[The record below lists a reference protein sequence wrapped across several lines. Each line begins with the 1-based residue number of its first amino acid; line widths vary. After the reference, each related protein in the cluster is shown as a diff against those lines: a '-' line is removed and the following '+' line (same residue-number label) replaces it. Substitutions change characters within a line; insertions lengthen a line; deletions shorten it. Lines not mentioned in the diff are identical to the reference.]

1 MFTYLLATII
11 GTLLVPDLVNAD
23 DLSALWI
30 EPSLNWYG
38 VDGNWSSIGLFVGEP
53 AQEIDVLVSTSL
65 SEIWVVES
73 GGCSPNGQC
82 VQARGGVYNTR
93 ASQSW
98 SSLGAWQLGLDYLGV
113 GGNGDY
119 AMETV
124 VVYDSVRRWQT
135 TFNKQVVAGVNET
148 GYFNGLFGLGITP
161 GRFNNVIVQSP
172 IAALV
177 EQDGTIPSHSYGYTA
192 GAYYAGERGVPLSL
206 TLGGYD
212 ANRFEPHDTKFS
224 LNATSRQPEV
234 LIRAITASVSDV
246 SQAPTPWPA
255 TSIPLSSYNESVTA
269 VLDSSTPY
277 LWLPSNI
284 CDRFAANLNLTWNET
299 YGVYVFSNSEDTDSL
314 ERFRSSPDLSFTFT
328 LSSAENHDNLGQPLD
343 VPGVVNITV
352 SANAFIQTLRYP
364 FMNIINYTAAAVP
377 YFPLKRTEANG
388 PIIIG
393 RSFFQEAYLI
403 TNYET
408 SSFSVHKAKFPE
420 RPLRDTS
427 IQTVATWEHSPYPGP
442 PPRPDQGGGL
452 TQPQTVGLAIGICFL
467 GIAAVITF
475 FILRR
480 RRRKQR
486 EADNNN
492 ETFKDKASTID
503 LSPPTTPVARIVS
516 KMSKRYANRKGRK
529 GSTRSTTTH
538 ENIRE
543 ELEESNE
550 PKVYE
555 FAADQNHER
564 YELPGPE
571 PVELDGTMTRHV
583 MNASKRRDYRM
594 NEYEFGKHQLERQ
607 KQGLMPEYVPRTGES
622 PTRMYHNINPVGQYG
637 PLNRIAETPSPASS
651 PTYDTQSNNMP
662 SPLSSQS
669 DWTNRMTDAYSP
681 MGFVPTQTLSHS
693 ASNPN
698 LTHTP
703 PSPSSWSNPGSASLA
718 RSASTAGFSISHNP
732 SILPPPASFQR
743 APIDA
748 SRVICLGPLP
758 DNIQLPHQP
767 AHTPETPQTP
777 QTTQPSIPGIVG
789 SNGQPIAYPPMPPI
803 PDNDE
808 PQNESRRASRRVSR
822 ADTLGSNYTIE
833 EEARMTATREQAFL
847 GRIDGPDLIHIPQPA
862 SQRYSWE
869 IP

>member
-1 MFTYLLATII
+1 MHFCSVALTPARHDPDISTVETMLTRILATR
-11 GTLLVPDLVNAD
+11 
-23 DLSALWI
+23 
-30 EPSLNWYG
+30 YG

-65 SEIWVVES
+65 SEIWVVEN
-73 GGCSPNGQC
+73 GGCGPNGQC
-82 VQARGGVYNTR
+82 VQARGGVYNTT

-98 SSLGAWQLGLDYLGV
+98 SSLGAWQLGLDYLGI

-135 TFNKQVVAGVNET
+135 SFNKQLVAGVNET
-148 GYFNGLFGLGITP
+148 GYFNGFFGLGITP
-161 GRFNNVIVQSP
+161 GRFNNVVVQSP

-234 LIRAITASVSDV
+234 LIRAITASVSDA
-246 SQAPTPWPA
+246 SKAPTAWPA
-255 TSIPLSSYNESVTA
+255 TSVSLSSFNESVTA

-277 LWLPSNI
+277 LWLPSTI
-284 CDRFAANLNLTWNET
+284 CDRFAANLNLIWNDT
-299 YGVYVFSNSEDTDSL
+299 YGLYVFSNNEETDNL

-328 LSSAENHDNLGQPLD
+328 LSSAENHDNFGQPLD
-343 VPGVVNITV
+343 VPGVVNITI

-377 YFPLKRTEANG
+377 YFPLKRTEENG
-388 PIIIG
+388 PVVIG

-408 SSFSVHKAKFPE
+408 SSFSVHKARFPE

-442 PPRPDQGGGL
+442 PLRPDQGGGL

-467 GIAAVITF
+467 GIAGIITF
-475 FILRR
+475 FVLRR

-486 EADNNN
+486 EAENTEEAFN
-492 ETFKDKASTID
+492 DKASTID
-503 LSPPTTPVARIVS
+503 SSPPNTPVARIVS
-516 KMSKRYANRKGRK
+516 KMSKRYAHRKGRK
-529 GSTRSTTTH
+529 GSTRSTATH
-538 ENIRE
+538 ENIQE
-543 ELEESNE
+543 ELEENSE

-555 FAADQNHER
+555 FAADSSHER

-571 PVELDGTMTRHV
+571 PVELDATMTRDAL
-583 MNASKRRDYRM
+583 NGRKRKNYTND
-594 NEYEFGKHQLERQ
+594 YEFAKHQLERQ
-607 KQGLMPEYVPRTGES
+607 KQGLAPEYTPRTIES
-622 PTRMYHNINPVGQYG
+622 PTRMYHNISPAGQYG
-637 PLNRIAETPSPASS
+637 PSNRIAETPSPASS
-651 PTYDTQSNNMP
+651 PAYDTQSNNMP

-669 DWTNRMTDAYSP
+669 DWTNRMMDAYSP

-698 LTHTP
+698 LTYTP
-703 PSPSSWSNPGSASLA
+703 SSPSSWSNPGSASLT
-718 RSASTAGFSISHNP
+718 RSASTAGFSTSHVTP
-732 SILPPPASFQR
+732 IVPPPTSFQR

-767 AHTPETPQTP
+767 AQIPEIPQTP
-777 QTTQPSIPGIVG
+777 QPTQPSIPGIVD
-789 SNGQPIAYPPMPPI
+789 SDGQPIAYPPMPPI

-808 PQNESRRASRRVSR
+808 SQYESRRASRRVSR

-833 EEARMTATREQAFL
+833 EEARMAAAREQAAL
-847 GRIDGPDLIHIPQPA
+847 GRIEGDDLIHIPQPA
-862 SQRYSWE
+862 LQRYSWE
-869 IP
+869 IS

>member
-73 GGCSPNGQC
+73 GGCGSNSQC
-82 VQARGGVYNTR
+82 VQARGGVYNTS

-135 TFNKQVVAGVNET
+135 SFNKQVVAGVNET

-192 GAYYAGERGVPLSL
+192 GAYYAGERGIPLSL

-234 LIRAITASVSDV
+234 LVRAITASVSNAG
-246 SQAPTPWPA
+246 QAPTPWPA
-255 TSIPLSSYNESVTA
+255 TSIPLSSFNESVTA

-299 YGVYVFSNSEDTDSL
+299 YGLYVFSNSENTDNL

-328 LSSAENHDNLGQPLD
+328 LSSAENHDNFGQPLN

-352 SANAFIQTLRYP
+352 SASAFIQTLRYP

-388 PIIIG
+388 PVIIG

-442 PPRPDQGGGL
+442 PPQPDQGGGL

-475 FILRR
+475 FVLRRR

-486 EADNNN
+486 EADNND

-503 LSPPTTPVARIVS
+503 SSPPTTPVARIVS
-516 KMSKRYANRKGRK
+516 KMSKRCANRKGRK

-543 ELEESNE
+543 ELESNE

-555 FAADQNHER
+555 FAADRSHER

-571 PVELDGTMTRHV
+571 PVELDGTMTKHV
-583 MNASKRRDYRM
+583 MNAGKRQDYRM

-607 KQGLMPEYVPRTGES
+607 KQGLVPEYIPRTVEA
-622 PTRMYHNINPVGQYG
+622 PTRIYHNISPVGQYG
-637 PLNRIAETPSPASS
+637 PMNHIAETPSPASS

-698 LTHTP
+698 LTYTP
-703 PSPSSWSNPGSASLA
+703 SSPSSWSNPGSASLA
-718 RSASTAGFSISHNP
+718 RSASTAGLSISHAP
-732 SILPPPASFQR
+732 SIVPPLASFQR
-743 APIDA
+743 TPIDA

-758 DNIQLPHQP
+758 DNVQLPHQP
-767 AHTPETPQTP
+767 VHTPETPQTP
-777 QTTQPSIPGIVG
+777 QTTQPSIPGIVD
-789 SNGQPIAYPPMPPI
+789 SDGQPIAYPPMPPI

-808 PQNESRRASRRVSR
+808 SQYDSRRASRRVSR

-833 EEARMTATREQAFL
+833 EEARMTAAHEQAFL

>member
-1 MFTYLLATII
+1 MFTYLFATII

-65 SEIWVVES
+65 SEIWVVEN
-73 GGCSPNGQC
+73 GGCGPNGQC
-82 VQARGGVYNTR
+82 VQARGGVYNTT

-98 SSLGAWQLGLDYLGV
+98 SSLGAWQLGLDYLGI

-135 TFNKQVVAGVNET
+135 SFNKQVVAGVNET

-161 GRFNNVIVQSP
+161 GRFNNVVAQSP

-212 ANRFEPHDTKFS
+212 ANRFEPHNTKFS
-224 LNATSRQPEV
+224 LNATSRHPEV
-234 LIRAITASVSDV
+234 LVRAITASVSDA
-246 SQAPTPWPA
+246 SRAPTTWPA
-255 TSIPLSSYNESVTA
+255 TSIPLSSFNESVTA

-277 LWLPSNI
+277 LWLPPTI
-284 CDRFAANLNLTWNET
+284 CDRFAASLNLTWNET
-299 YGVYVFSNSEDTDSL
+299 YGVYVFSNSEETDNL

-328 LSSAENHDNLGQPLD
+328 LSSAENHDNFGQPLD

-388 PIIIG
+388 PAIIG

-408 SSFSVHKAKFPE
+408 SSFSIHKARFPE

-442 PPRPDQGGGL
+442 PPRPDQGKGL
-452 TQPQTVGLAIGICFL
+452 TEPQTVGLAIGISFL
-467 GIAAVITF
+467 GVAAVIAF
-475 FILRR
+475 FVLRR

-486 EADNNN
+486 DAENTED
-492 ETFKDKASTID
+492 TFNDKASTID

-516 KMSKRYANRKGRK
+516 KMSKRRAHRKGRK
-529 GSTRSTTTH
+529 GSTRSTATH
-538 ENIRE
+538 ENIHE
-543 ELEESNE
+543 EIEENNE
-550 PKVYE
+550 PKIYE
-555 FAADQNHER
+555 FAADQSHER

-571 PVELDGTMTRHV
+571 PAELDATTVKYVLDAAGRKFYPR
-583 MNASKRRDYRM
+583 NNYDYA
-594 NEYEFGKHQLERQ
+594 KHRLERQ
-607 KQGLMPEYVPRTGES
+607 GQELAPEYAPRTPES
-622 PTRMYHNINPVGQYG
+622 PTGMYHNISPARHYG
-637 PLNRIAETPSPASS
+637 PLNRTTETPSPASS
-651 PTYDTQSNNMP
+651 PAYDTLNNNNMP

-669 DWTNRMTDAYSP
+669 GWTNKMTDAYSS

-698 LTHTP
+698 LTYTP
-703 PSPSSWSNPGSASLA
+703 SSPSSWSNPRSASVT
-718 RSASTAGFSISHNP
+718 RSASTAGFSTSHDA
-732 SILPPPASFQR
+732 SIAPPPTSFQR

-758 DNIQLPHQP
+758 DNIRLPNQP
-767 AHTPETPQTP
+767 AQTPEIPQTP
-777 QTTQPSIPGIVG
+777 QPTQQSIPGIVD
-789 SNGQPIAYPPMPPI
+789 SDGQPIAYPPMPPI
-803 PDNDE
+803 PDNDDS
-808 PQNESRRASRRVSR
+808 QYESRRASRRVSR

-833 EEARMTATREQAFL
+833 EEARMAAAREQA
-847 GRIDGPDLIHIPQPA
+847 RIDGPDLIHIPQLA
-862 SQRYSWE
+862 LQRYSWE